1 VRPSSGAR
9 RVAGALLVLAAYAC
23 GPRTDAGG
31 ERHFHHDAGIG
42 FDYPAAWSVHD
53 AIASFT
59 GGSVLAV
66 LGTVPVPTRCGT
78 AHVDINC
85 YYEQKLPPGTISVVV
100 GTGSF
105 GGATLFDART
115 PDPHEIDRE
124 RVEVGGA
131 PGVVH
136 HYRPGDFYGED
147 QAIGWEIAFPRSVL
161 EAFVI
166 QVRLRGP
173 GLAELQRQ
181 LDGMIASVRVDGLGP
196 PLHVVPEAAEA
207 AVHTALAE
215 LDGSM
220 RRRHVARPE
229 HVTWYSCFA
238 PQADVTVRRVISLGP
253 DGPLETLQAVDCR
266 WTAAPEGT
274 HFWRVTLEL
283 DGRPRE
289 TLWLTSDGRVAG
301 SRRE

>member
-1 VRPSSGAR
+1 
-9 RVAGALLVLAAYAC
+9 VAGALLVLAIGAC
-23 GPRTDAGG
+23 GPRTAARD
-31 ERHFHHDAGIG
+31 EQHFHHDAGIG
-42 FDYPAAWSVHD
+42 FDHPGAWPAHD

-66 LGTVPVPTRCGT
+66 LGTVPIPARCGT

-85 YYEQKLPPGTISVVV
+85 YYEQRLPPGTISVVV

-115 PDPHEIDRE
+115 PDPHEIGRE

-131 PGVVH
+131 PAVVH
-136 HYRPGDFYGED
+136 HYHPGDFYGED
-147 QAIGWEIAFPRSVL
+147 EAIGWEIAFPRSVL

-166 QVRLRGP
+166 QARLRGP
-173 GLAELQRQ
+173 GLAELRGE
-181 LDGMIASVRVDGLGP
+181 LDRLIASVRLDGLGP
-196 PLHVVPEAAEA
+196 PLDLTPDAAA
-207 AVHTALAE
+207 AVVQKALAE

-229 HVTWYSCFA
+229 HVTWYSCFP
-238 PQADVTVRRVISLGP
+238 PQADVAARRVISLGP
-253 DGPLETLQAVDCR
+253 DGPLDTLQAIECR
-266 WTAAPEGT
+266 WSAAPEGT
-274 HFWRVTLEL
+274 HFWRVRL
-283 DGRPRE
+283 DVDDRPRE
-289 TLWLTSDGRVAG
+289 TLWLTADGKVAG